1 MNTNTRQYKFKHPD
15 RNIKWICRIFTYLLV
30 IISVYPVIFVVI
42 TSFKS
47 DEEFYKN
54 IWGFAANPQ
63 FSNYRTAWTT
73 GHIGGGLLTSAIVT
87 IISLVIIL
95 TAGTLGGYALARLK
109 VPFGKIILFL
119 LIVTFMLP
127 SEAVI
132 MPLYLMLSKLKL
144 NSYVMLILPYIGWN
158 IPMTITIMRN
168 FFLSM
173 PQELIEASRID
184 GCSEIKSLIQ
194 ISIPLMKPALSVS
207 AIFAFV
213 GIWGDLFWAQ
223 IALSTTSSLKTLTMS
238 ALSFQGQYN
247 TSWGPMSAA
256 ICITI
261 IPLIVFFL
269 FVQKYFVQGI
279 TGGAVKG

>member
-1 MNTNTRQYKFKHPD
+1 MSTNKSDKLNHHN
-15 RNIKWICRIFTYLLV
+15 RNIKWICRVFTYLLV
-30 IISVYPVIFVVI
+30 IVSIYPVIFVI
-42 TSFKS
+42 LTSFKS

-54 IWGFAANPQ
+54 LWGFASEPK
-63 FSNYRTAWTT
+63 FSNYLTAWTT
-73 GHIGGGLLTSAIVT
+73 GHIGEGLLTSVIVT
-87 IISLVIIL
+87 IISMIVILIV
-95 TAGTLGGYALARLK
+95 GTFGGYALARLK
-109 VPFGKIILFL
+109 VPFGKIILL
-119 LIVTFMLP
+119 LVIITFMLP

-132 MPLYLMLSKLKL
+132 MPLYLMLSKFKL
-144 NSYVMLILPYIGWN
+144 NSYIMLILPYIGWN
-158 IPMTITIMRN
+158 IPMTMTIMRN

-184 GCSEIKSLIQ
+184 GCSEMRSLIK
-194 ISIPLMKPALSVS
+194 ISIPLMKPAISVS

-247 TSWGPMSAA
+247 TAWGPLSAA

-261 IPLIVFFL
+261 LPLIVFFL